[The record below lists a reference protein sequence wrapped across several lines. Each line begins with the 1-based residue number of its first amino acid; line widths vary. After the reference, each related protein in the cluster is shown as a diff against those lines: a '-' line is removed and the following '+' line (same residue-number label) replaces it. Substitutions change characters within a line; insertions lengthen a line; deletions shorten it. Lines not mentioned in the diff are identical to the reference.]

1 LILPRNGK
9 PQCLEQT
16 PSRTY
21 ASSQTPFHLSLVPK
35 CYTYSEPEDESSDE
49 LETSKDGKVKPKPKV
64 VKRIRKKRG
73 RKKRYHPI
81 IDDIRQELIDAVNN
95 KGEKIKEVSH
105 ISTLV
110 LTGFRQ
116 LKGFKSTIPQQN
128 QFSKSLRKKE
138 G

>member
-1 LILPRNGK
+1 MYD
-9 PQCLEQT
+9 
-16 PSRTY
+16 PSRILFN
-21 ASSQTPFHLSLVPK
+21 PSLVPK
-35 CYTYSEPEDESSDE
+35 CYTYSEPEEDSSDE
-49 LETSKDGKVKPKPKV
+49 LETSKDGKIKPKPKV

-110 LTGFRQ
+110 LTHFR
-116 LKGFKSTIPQQN
+116 LLNDFKSIIPQPN
-128 QFSKSLRKKE
+128 QFSRSLRKKE